1 MIVHLNQ
8 QPDKK
13 RLYFA
18 CNKYTHIYIWLVCL
32 SMSMTLGR
40 LNDRDLILY
49 GNPRDILWQN

>member
-13 RLYFA
+13 RLYFT
-18 CNKYTHIYIWLVCL
+18 CNKYIWLVCL